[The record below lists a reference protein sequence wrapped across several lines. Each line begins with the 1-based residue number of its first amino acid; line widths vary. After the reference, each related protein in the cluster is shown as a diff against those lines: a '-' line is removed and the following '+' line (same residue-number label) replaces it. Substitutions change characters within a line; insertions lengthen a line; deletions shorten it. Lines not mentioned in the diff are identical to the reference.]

1 MDTLACLTCDK
12 WYWMPSAQVT
22 KFRRRKE
29 TLFSDFQA
37 EIAQQWGVP
46 VQQQRLWLCKDRSNA
61 TVRVHRPI
69 EPAEY
74 SQRVSAI
81 LPTNQGA
88 QHPQRDPH
96 EKGLLLYLGECP
108 MHRSRHVTRLM
119 CHAEATSSIRASG
132 CQA

>member
-1 MDTLACLTCDK
+1 MACK
-12 WYWMPSAQVT
+12 FAQVA

-37 EIAQQWGVP
+37 EVAQQWGVA
-46 VQQQRLWLCKDRSNA
+46 VQQQRWWLCKDRSNA
-61 TVRVHRPI
+61 TIRVHRPI
-69 EPAEY
+69 EPTEY

-96 EKGLLLYLGECP
+96 EKGLLLFLGELLFDLLW
-108 MHRSRHVTRLM
+108 VVAKVRLA
-119 CHAEATSSIRASG
+119 CLDDA
-132 CQA
+132 